1 MASKMLFS
9 IQLELGKLLLQ
20 KIKKKTV
27 DAALMKHAP
36 LEKKN
41 AIANHAPFINKS
53 ITKEIMK
60 LSCLR
65 NKFLINL

>member
-1 MASKMLFS
+1 MLFS

-36 LEKKN
+36 LEKK
-41 AIANHAPFINKS
+41 
-53 ITKEIMK
+53 M
-60 LSCLR
+60 L
-65 NKFLINL
+65 